1 MLGLVL
7 ACVTV
12 PLRRSSSENSVINQY
27 NENLRSI
34 QHQEQNHDHH
44 VLRYDDNDIFRCNSI
59 SSAHIC
65 VYDRHQ
71 PNIPP
76 TNEIYP
82 QETEYK
88 PGELKYN
95 RQEQDITVRNMDIS

>member
-44 VLRYDDNDIFRCNSI
+44 VLRYDDNVIFRCNSI

-76 TNEIYP
+76 KNEIYP
-82 QETEYK
+82 LGT
-88 PGELKYN
+88 KYTPKKQN
-95 RQEQDITVRNMDIS
+95 RI